1 MNTNV
6 WKKIKIATYYFIKC
20 VRTLVALAL
29 IRVLAMRH
37 VLVGY
42 E

>member
-1 MNTNV
+1 MRNDV

-29 IRVLAMRH
+29 VRVL
-37 VLVGY
+37 VVSSSQIWI
-42 E
+42 

>member
-1 MNTNV
+1 MRNDV

-29 IRVLAMRH
+29 
-37 VLVGY
+37 VGC
-42 E
+42 